1 MADLVLLRFE
11 SGNTRRDY
19 DHSSSPSGRT
29 SLQGA
34 VRMLKTDVPA
44 NSSCVECVSD
54 FDFPGRQRSVVTSG
68 HSRSLADTLG
78 STSRFSTAVVAP
90 CWLRRT
96 PSRRSVS
103 DDGLRHTEDGSCRFP
118 LRTRYQDGPTAAKLL
133 DLNGRIDH
141 DLPGRPVIH
150 ESIDRHRSG
159 DFESAQ
165 HRIRND
171 QAPEMTWHSAR
182 SFSKGAARERS

>member
-1 MADLVLLRFE
+1 
-11 SGNTRRDY
+11 
-19 DHSSSPSGRT
+19 
-29 SLQGA
+29 
-34 VRMLKTDVPA
+34 MLKTDVPA

-103 DDGLRHTEDGSCRFP
+103 DDGLRHTEDGSCRIP
-118 LRTRYQDGPTAAKLL
+118 LRTRYQEGPIAAKLL

-141 DLPGRPVIH
+141 DLPGCLLSTNPSTDIVPEISSPHSTASGTTRP
-150 ESIDRHRSG
+150 
-159 DFESAQ
+159 
-165 HRIRND
+165 
-171 QAPEMTWHSAR
+171 PEMTWHSAR